1 MNIEEELSKL
11 LSEELA
17 KSIDAEILNNLI
29 SISKENIRKKSI
41 DKIFKASKHFPPT
54 MNNQSL

>member
-17 KSIDAEILNNLI
+17 KSIDAEILNTLI
-29 SISKENIRKKSI
+29 SNSKENTRKKSI
-41 DKIFKASKHFPPT
+41 DKIFKEPMKYS
-54 MNNQSL
+54 

>member
-41 DKIFKASKHFPPT
+41 DKIFKGSK
-54 MNNQSL
+54 

>member
-17 KSIDAEILNNLI
+17 KSIDAEILNTLI
-29 SISKENIRKKSI
+29 SISKENMRKKSI
-41 DKIFKASKHFPPT
+41 YKIFKESKK
-54 MNNQSL
+54 